1 MRFVR
6 NKRCKGKCKNHLDQN
21 FTSLFCGEEAGGGGE
36 TAVGNERAGREERED
51 GGGGGQGAAAGE
63 GLVRK
68 VGRERDVS

>member
-1 MRFVR
+1 MAR
-6 NKRCKGKCKNHLDQN
+6 
-21 FTSLFCGEEAGGGGE
+21 GGGE
-36 TAVGNERAGREERED
+36 TAVGNEQAGREERED